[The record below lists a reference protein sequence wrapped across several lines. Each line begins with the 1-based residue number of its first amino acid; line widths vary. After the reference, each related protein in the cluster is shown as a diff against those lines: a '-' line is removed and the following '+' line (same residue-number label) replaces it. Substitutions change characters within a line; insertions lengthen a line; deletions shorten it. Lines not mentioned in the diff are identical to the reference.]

1 MDELGIVKLAA
12 LVLTPKPQ
20 GQTKV
25 YKGSSINYVVS
36 VGGRDDLLLKP
47 YSLKK
52 MREGAVKNCRF

>member
-36 VGGRDDLLLKP
+36 VGGMDDMLLRPYLINKP
-47 YSLKK
+47 
-52 MREGAVKNCRF
+52 KNRP